1 MRQVPIFDRIAG
13 AGPPGFEHAG
23 GGNAAMTTAASIKE
37 VSFFELAARLEMARR
52 KQGRWRDRRD
62 TVPARRKRRRVHRR
76 DFPASSSYVPQPVD
90 PHLATRGVQS
100 RLLGA
105 AGLAALTV
113 ACVLAVIFAPGFS
126 YDTAFLLAM
135 GTGSLGLAIALI
147 MGARREE
154 IVHGIAHQLNELPAG
169 PMPRLKLDFSELG
182 EDGSLQL
189 EAPQLTSASEWNWEL
204 VDPAE
209 ELVHAERPLDS
220 PRNPYSPR

>member
-1 MRQVPIFDRIAG
+1 MAS
-13 AGPPGFEHAG
+13 
-23 GGNAAMTTAASIKE
+23 AASIQE

-62 TVPARRKRRRVHRR
+62 TVPARRKRRRLHRR
-76 DFPASSSYVPQPVD
+76 DFPASQVYEPAPVD
-90 PHLATRGVQS
+90 PRLATRGVQS

-126 YDTAFLLAM
+126 YDMVFLLTM

-154 IVHGIAHQLNELPAG
+154 IVHGIAH
-169 PMPRLKLDFSELG
+169 RLSDESGEPQRALRLDLRDLG
-182 EDGSLQL
+182 EDGSLLL
-189 EAPQLTSASEWNWEL
+189 EGPEQVDPDTWSWEL
-204 VDPAE
+204 ANPARGE
-209 ELVHAERPLDS
+209 QVLAERPTGQR
-220 PRNPYSPR
+220 PPYSPR

>member
-1 MRQVPIFDRIAG
+1 MRLGPMFDRIAS
-13 AGPPGFEHAG
+13 AGPPGFERAG
-23 GGNAAMTTAASIKE
+23 GGNAAMATAASIQE

-62 TVPARRKRRRVHRR
+62 TVTARRKRRRLHRR
-76 DFPASSSYVPQPVD
+76 DFPASQVYEPAPID
-90 PHLATRGVQS
+90 PRLATRGVQS

-126 YDTAFLLAM
+126 YELAFLLTM

-154 IVHGIAHQLNELPAG
+154 IVHGIAHQLSDESEKPAL
-169 PMPRLKLDFSELG
+169 RLDLRDLG

-189 EAPQLTSASEWNWEL
+189 EGPAQVDPETWSWEL
-204 VDPAE
+204 ANPAPDE
-209 ELVHAERPLDS
+209 KVFAERS
-220 PRNPYSPR
+220 SGPRPPYSPR